1 VNSAASL
8 AADLPVGRIARY
20 TFVIAAYVIFAI
32 LAWIPIGLILNVYQL
47 RSFSLVPLV
56 AYCAYYGIIEST
68 GLPGLAPPGSK
79 WQVPQ
84 SLVAGTSPRR
94 RILIWGGILG
104 PGFFT
109 RNPYAGF
116 GLLPLAISLLD
127 STQEGVLL
135 AAVIGTA
142 HGGGRALALVRD
154 ARVADATDSYLRSVL
169 RSVYW
174 QVFDGMM
181 LLTLG
186 SMAVTIFALSLF
198 TPSRRRLGS
207 ACLRVAGI
215 S

>member
-1 VNSAASL
+1 M
-8 AADLPVGRIARY
+8 
-20 TFVIAAYVIFAI
+20 IFAI
-32 LAWIPIGLILNVYQL
+32 LAWVPIGLILNVYQL

-135 AAVIGTA
+135 AAAIGTA

-154 ARVADATDSYLRSVL
+154 ARVADASASYLRSVL

-186 SMAVTIFALSLF
+186 SMAVAIFALSLF
-198 TPSRRRLGS
+198 TPSPRRLGS